1 MKIDNSPTVVSL
13 GQTEAEKSSKSARVQ
28 SGAAPPPAPA
38 GHSALTHLSPTP
50 GNSGQDIDQVRVS
63 DLRQA
68 ILEGRLV
75 MSTDRIA
82 DGLIASVRDMLGQNE
97 P

>member
-1 MKIDNSPTVVSL
+1 MKVDNSPTVASL
-13 GQTEAEKSSKSARVQ
+13 GQTESEKSSKTARVQ
-28 SGAAPPPAPA
+28 PGAAPTQTPV
-38 GHSALTHLSPTP
+38 GHSALTHLSQAP
-50 GNSGQDIDQVRVS
+50 GSTSQDIDQVRVD

-82 DGLIASVRDMLGQNE
+82 DGLIASVRDMLNQKE
-97 P
+97 T